1 MIPGVMVKFLERASV
16 AVAGPRDESLVPHV
30 HFLSGWSVDPEGNIV
45 CLFAAPFSEGLVDRL
60 ERTGTIA
67 LTAEV
72 IGPHECYQ
80 FKGRYLDAR
89 PATGADETTVQACR
103 QRFVDAVRRHLGE
116 RFTEPALRAR
126 FQPPSTAVRV
136 AVDEIFV
143 QTPGPAAG
151 KRLYPAETA

>member
-16 AVAGPRDESLVPHV
+16 AVAGTRDERLVPYV
-30 HFLSGWSVDPEGNIV
+30 HFLSGWSVDGDGNIV
-45 CLFAAPFSEGLVDRL
+45 CLFPASFSEGLVLRL

-67 LTAEV
+67 VTAEV

-80 FKGRYLDAR
+80 FKGRYAGSR
-89 PATGADETTVQACR
+89 PAEGSDQPVFEACR
-103 QRFVDAVRRHLGE
+103 ERFVDGVRRHLGE
-116 RFTEPALRAR
+116 RFVERALRAR
-126 FQPPSTAVRV
+126 FHPPEIAVRV

-151 KRLYPAETA
+151 KRLYPKEVP